1 MIRESLSSHYD
12 RALSALEAR
21 TCHSWKMTLDRSK
34 IMTTA
39 PTLGGSMTPQ
49 VIIQSAHGC
58 RITDIDNNDYIDLSM
73 GFGSNII
80 GHSPA
85 VVQNAIID
93 QAHKG
98 WNFGLTSDS
107 QLKLADL
114 IRQAGP
120 ANERILFC
128 ASGSEA
134 TAIAMRAARAY
145 TNKDVIGV
153 FGGAYHGVHDAALI
167 TADPEHPSKKA
178 HVGLGIPDALDST
191 VEPLSYGSAEALQRI
206 RDLKGQL
213 AAVIVEPVQSSF
225 PVVESGIWLKELE
238 TTCRECG
245 VVIILDEVMTG
256 FRLAFGGGQSKFGLS
271 PDMVTYGKAM
281 AGGLPAG
288 AVAGRAEIMKVF
300 ERSNHGSSVFAG
312 SAFAGNPLSVAASL
326 ATLSYLHE
334 NRESFYGS
342 LEESSADLTDRLN
355 AYWSSS
361 NTPLHIIRNGS
372 MLRMMLQHRA
382 TSNRNDA
389 SSNLGPIDDAF
400 FVHLLGRGVALHA
413 SRSIYLSAAHTREDI
428 NIIVDAMIGSTEDCA
443 ADGLFRNL

>member
-1 MIRESLSSHYD
+1 
-12 RALSALEAR
+12 
-21 TCHSWKMTLDRSK
+21 
-34 IMTTA
+34 
-39 PTLGGSMTPQ
+39 MTPQ
-49 VIIQSAHGC
+49 VMIQSAHGC
-58 RITDIDNNDYIDLSM
+58 RITDIDNNEYIDLSM

-85 VVQNAIID
+85 VVQDAIID
-93 QAHKG
+93 QARKG
-98 WNFGLTSDS
+98 WNFGLTSVS

-145 TNKDVIGV
+145 TNRDVIGV
-153 FGGAYHGVHDAALI
+153 FGGAYHGVHDTALI
-167 TADPEHPSKKA
+167 TADPEHPSRKA
-178 HVGLGIPDALDST
+178 HIGLGIPGALDST
-191 VEPLSYGSAEALQRI
+191 IEPLSYGSPQAFQRI
-206 RDLKGQL
+206 RELKDQL
-213 AAVIVEPVQSSF
+213 AAIIVEPVQSSF
-225 PVVESGIWLKELE
+225 PAMESGIWLKELE

-245 VVIILDEVMTG
+245 VAIILDEVMTG
-256 FRLAFGGGQSKFGLS
+256 FRLEFGGGQSKFSLS

-288 AVAGRAEIMKVF
+288 AIAGRAEIMKVF
-300 ERSNHGSSVFAG
+300 ERSNDGSSVFAG

-334 NRESFYGS
+334 HRAGFYNS
-342 LEESSADLTDRLN
+342 LEASSADLADRLN
-355 AYWSSS
+355 DYWASS

-372 MLRMMLQHRA
+372 MLRMMLRHRA
-382 TSNRNDA
+382 TSKRSDA
-389 SSNLGPIDDAF
+389 GSNLGPVDDAF

-413 SRSIYLSAAHTREDI
+413 SRSIYLSAAHTHEDI
-428 NIIVDAMIGSTEDCA
+428 NIVVDAMIGATEDCA